1 MPRSKRASGIAL
13 GIVLLAAFAGA
24 VSVPGADGM
33 PLLAEHSS
41 DVAASVPDTNG
52 LLRLP
57 EHSSGAAVIPLRDP
71 ALTVGTLPN
80 GMSYYLRANQSPA
93 HRVELRLVVNAG
105 STLEDEDQQG
115 FAHFLEHMAFNGT
128 THFPHGALVDF
139 IETSGMRFGAD
150 LNAYTSFDETVYM
163 LTLPSDDHA
172 ILEKGLDVLEDWASG
187 GITIDSSEVVAERG
201 VIMGEWRMRS
211 LMDSATAKVRAHYDT
226 VLYGGSRYLVRQ
238 PIGDTTLIERATAGP
253 IRRFYHDWYRPDLM
267 AVVVVGDFDPA
278 AMEREIRARFG
289 KIPAPKH
296 ARPRPEPAM
305 PKSAQ
310 PTIDVYRGQVSP
322 SVEVLWPAPA
332 EPAEAKAALSQRLVQ
347 DLVFDELEE
356 RLLAIRAHPSRPFI
370 TAEVERGRVVR
381 PMNVVGVQLMAVPDS
396 LERGLATVVGELERL
411 ARAGIPEATLEH
423 RKAVLLSHLEHAAA
437 GASARSSKAYADAYV
452 DHYLTGEGALSSA
465 EQELALA
472 KELLPTITPEV
483 LAQAAR
489 FWRAP
494 AGERVLVAFPEF
506 AHVRPPTRE
515 SVLALLDS
523 VQHAPLAPL
532 ADSARAVAEAPLLA
546 IPPVPGKIVRETRD
560 TVAGITEW
568 TLSNGAR
575 VLVKP
580 TENDPDELLLR
591 AWSPGG
597 LSVMPDSL
605 FFTPGRMVARVMSE
619 VGGVG
624 KIGQDA
630 LGEEFAARGVRSL
643 KVDIGFADESI
654 DLAGSPKALE
664 TLFQLLHRQFT
675 APMLDSAALS
685 GWQSLAKYQLHSVS
699 IDDQLNQMLAG
710 GNPRMMPVQTQIAE
724 LATLE
729 QLRAVHHDRFGNA
742 GDFTFT
748 LVGAITPEEVRP
760 YVERYLA
767 SLPST
772 KERETPKK
780 DNLKPYLHRVN
791 SIRPVL
797 PVPKA
802 QTVLVFDGAFPSAP
816 TDYLRERERL
826 SALTGVLQDR
836 LRMRLREELAATY
849 SPSVTSETLALP
861 DEHYRVLIAFD
872 AAPERMHQLNK
883 ELMKVL
889 AALRTNGVTAAE
901 ATRAATVQRRQLET
915 RLQSN
920 AYWMGMIGQYHRL
933 GIPLDEIPAPYP
945 EQEVTPAEL
954 QAAAKRYLPD
964 DVYLHLTMM
973 PEDST
978 SYARGDSAT
987 SPTRSRF
994 TSPPLP

>member
-1 MPRSKRASGIAL
+1 M
-13 GIVLLAAFAGA
+13 AAD
-24 VSVPGADGM
+24 VPGAI
-33 PLLAEHSS
+33 
-41 DVAASVPDTNG
+41 AATSGRPY
-52 LLRLP
+52 
-57 EHSSGAAVIPLRDP
+57 SSGAAADSLRDP

-80 GMSYYLRANQSPA
+80 GLRYYLRANRSPA

-105 STLEDEDQQG
+105 STLEDEDQRG

-150 LNAYTSFDETVYM
+150 LNAYTTQDETVYM
-163 LTLPSDDHA
+163 LTLPTDDHA
-172 ILEKGLDVLEDWASG
+172 IVEKGLDVLQDWASG
-187 GITIDSSEVVAERG
+187 GITIDSAEVVAERG

-211 LMDSATAKVRAHYDT
+211 LLDSVSQKVKSHYDT

-238 PIGDTTLIERATAGP
+238 PIGDTTLIEHATAGP

-267 AVVVVGDFDPA
+267 AVVVVGDFDAA
-278 AMEREIRARFG
+278 AMRQEIERRFG
-289 KIPAPKH
+289 AIPAPKH

-310 PTIDVYRGQVSP
+310 PAIDVYRGQVSP

-381 PMNVVGVQLMAVPDS
+381 PMNVVGVQLIAVPDS

-411 ARAGIPEATLEH
+411 ARIGIPESTLEH

-437 GASARSSKAYADAYV
+437 SASARSSKAYADGYV
-452 DHYLTGEGALSSA
+452 QQYLTGEGSLLSA
-465 EQELALA
+465 QQELALA
-472 KELLPTITPEV
+472 KEILPTITPAV
-483 LAQAAR
+483 LAEAAR

-494 AGERVLVAFPEF
+494 EGERVFVGLPEF

-515 SVLALLDS
+515 RILALFDS
-523 VQHAPLAPL
+523 VRHAPLAPESEHASTTEPFMATL
-532 ADSARAVAEAPLLA
+532 PT
-546 IPPVPGKIVRETRD
+546 PGKIVSETRD
-560 TVAGITEW
+560 TVAEITEW

-605 FFTPGRMVARVMSE
+605 FFTPGRMVARVMTD

-624 KIGQDA
+624 AIGHDA
-630 LGEEFAARGVRSL
+630 LADKLSMSGVQSL
-643 KVDIGFADESI
+643 KVGIGFADESI

-664 TLFQLLHRQFT
+664 TLFQLLHMQFT
-675 APMLDSAALS
+675 ASILDSAALA
-685 GWQSLAKYQLHSVS
+685 GWQSLAKYQFHGVS
-699 IDDQLNQMLAG
+699 IDDRLNQLLAG

-724 LATLE
+724 LATVQ
-729 QLRAVHHDRFGNA
+729 QLLAVHHDRFGNA

-760 YVERYLA
+760 FVERYLA

-772 KERETPKK
+772 SQRETPKK
-780 DNLKPYLHRVN
+780 DDVKPYLHRVN
-791 SIRPVL
+791 SIQPVL

-802 QTVLVFDGAFPSAP
+802 QTFMVFDGAFPSAP
-816 TDYLRERERL
+816 ADYLRERQRL
-826 SALTGVLQDR
+826 ALLTGVVQDR
-836 LRMRLREELAATY
+836 LRVRLREQLAATY
-849 SPSVTSETLALP
+849 SPFVTSETLALP

-889 AALRTNGVTAAE
+889 DALRSNGVTAAE
-901 ATRAATVQRRQLET
+901 ATRAATVERRQLET
-915 RLQSN
+915 SLQSN
-920 AYWMGMIGQYHRL
+920 EYWMNTIGQYHRL
-933 GIPLDEIPAPYP
+933 GIPLDEIPTPYP
-945 EQEVTPAEL
+945 EREVTPAEL
-954 QAAAKRYLPD
+954 QAAAKQYLPD
-964 DVYLHLTMM
+964 DVYLHLTLM

-978 SYARGDSAT
+978 SYARGDSVT
-987 SPTRSRF
+987 SPARSLSIPR
-994 TSPPLP
+994 SLPLVTFPIIVTGHGLLAHRAVHAGKPQS